1 MDNVYFERILRCPAC
16 KEPLTKKGYAL
27 YCIQCETGYQEQ
39 DGLWDFLP
47 PDSSS
52 LKISEREHYT
62 ELTEYYIHM
71 HNTWCESPFYRYYH
85 HEFINDLLK
94 LPRGSLLLELG
105 CGLGHDGLEL
115 LRSGYRVV
123 ETDIAPGQ
131 LREAQRLHTES
142 GYSDSCAH
150 LLADAEYLPFASRSF
165 DGALM
170 VASLHHLP
178 NPLRSLKEIR
188 RILRPGGV
196 FALGTEPN
204 SWQSHTIYPMGKLV
218 LRLLKRTL
226 RRKIDPSEVVSEADK
241 LTEGFS
247 YSELND
253 LFREAGFDH
262 WVLKP
267 AGYLSAA
274 ISFISTDFSHFIG
287 GNLRLFPLE
296 RVVIPLDEAL
306 GKLPL
311 ISRYPWHWNAVAH
324 RRVSAC

>member
-1 MDNVYFERILRCPAC
+1 MAWWDDALCCPTCRGLLERDDSRLFCPR
-16 KEPLTKKGYAL
+16 
-27 YCIQCETGYQEQ
+27 CETSYGMKE
-39 DGLWDFLP
+39 GLWDLLP
-47 PDSSS
+47 GGSSG
-52 LKISEREHYT
+52 LKLSERRHYT
-62 ELTEYYIHM
+62 EKTDYYLRM
-71 HNTWCESPFYRYYH
+71 HATWCDSPFYRHYH
-85 HEFINDLLK
+85 AVFLGDLRR
-94 LPRGSLLLELG
+94 LPQGSQILELG

-178 NPLRSLKEIR
+178 DPLRSLKEIR

-226 RRKIDPSEVVSEADK
+226 RREIDPSEVVSEADK

-247 YSELND
+247 YRELND

-274 ISFISTDFSHFIG
+274 IFFISTDFSHFIG